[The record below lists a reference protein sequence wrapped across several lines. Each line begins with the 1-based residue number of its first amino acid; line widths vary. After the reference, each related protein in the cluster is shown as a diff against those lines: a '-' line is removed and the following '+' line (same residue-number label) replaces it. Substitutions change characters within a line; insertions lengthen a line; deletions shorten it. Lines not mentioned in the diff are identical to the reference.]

1 MSRASF
7 KQAAAIAA
15 VALVSTVTAACGN
28 SAAPANNAGEFDP
41 AVFPESTFKGL
52 SGSLTWYD
60 SSGGLTTDAKNET
73 VWKDFTALTG
83 LQARAEYTD
92 GTSTKFRAAAE
103 AGNVPWNLIEFGTGG
118 EYFQAANAGLL
129 EKIDTTTVPVDK
141 LDASSVDEYGIR
153 VEDNAAVLVWNTT
166 ALGGKTPTSSA
177 DLFNTKDFPGKRCL
191 YKYPVSGGTMEVA
204 LLADGVAPD
213 AMYPLDVDRALA
225 KLDTIKNDIVWWESG
240 STVLQLLNNGEC
252 SMGMVWTGRVYDA
265 IAKQKLPLAFTWNG
279 GLTTAAYFAVPKGA
293 PESKVGQAAIAMWI
307 LDHEGQIGFVDRTT
321 YTTAIKDLE
330 ATEYDQAV
338 QPYVVSKQN
347 TDGANTVAENAKYY
361 ADNLDAVSNA
371 LAAFQSR

>member
-1 MSRASF
+1 MSRAKIRRTASAVTVAIF
-7 KQAAAIAA
+7 GAAAIA
-15 VALVSTVTAACGN
+15 CGN
-28 SAAPANNAGEFDP
+28 SQAPERAAGAFDP
-41 AVFPESTFKGL
+41 AVFPESTFQGL

-83 LQARAEYTD
+83 LPAQAEFTD

-129 EKIDTTTVPVDK
+129 EPIDTSIVPVEDM
-141 LDASSVDEYGIR
+141 DGASVDQFGIR
-153 VEDNAAVLVWNTT
+153 VEDNASVLVWNTK
-166 ALGGKTPTSSA
+166 ALGGKKPTSSA

-191 YKYPVSGGTMEVA
+191 YKYPVSGGTLEVA
-204 LLADGVAPD
+204 LLADGVAPQD
-213 AMYPLDVDRALA
+213 VYPLDVDRALA
-225 KLDTIKNDIVWWESG
+225 KLGTIKDDIVWWESG

-252 SMGMVWTGRVYDA
+252 AMGMVWTGRIYDA
-265 IAKQKLPLAFTWNG
+265 IVKQKLPLEFTWNG

-293 PESKVGQAAIAMWI
+293 PSAKVGQAAMAMWL
-307 LDHEGQIGFVDRTT
+307 LDREGQIGFVNRTT
-321 YTTAIKDLE
+321 YTTAIKDLS
-330 ATEYDQAV
+330 ASAYDPQV

-347 TDGANTVAENAKYY
+347 TDGAGTVSEDAKYY
-361 ADNLDAVSNA
+361 AENLDPVSNA